1 MDARQASLRGEGLDT
16 DANMTDASVGLMS
29 NSLPATSMN
38 IAFLRSDEEVYHSS
52 KKCSLLLHV
61 WPLFIVSA
69 GVTHASIC
77 NKEEGNTWEFRR
89 FTFAQWVP
97 RLVSLSSMLH
107 IDQRELSPPLMASS
121 SSFSSSSSSSSFFP
135 LAALMDESM
144 QQMKQRQRAGPS
156 PLLRCRHL
164 TASYTRCAALL
175 LSLPGSRGAEQDQ
188 GREHLRQGKVLQ
200 GRPPRV
206 WVEGDPFHVPAHA
219 EDARNRG

>member
-1 MDARQASLRGEGLDT
+1 MDARQASLRGEGLIT
-16 DANMTDASVGLMS
+16 DANMTDTSVGLMS
-29 NSLPATSMN
+29 SSLPATSMFF
-38 IAFLRSDEEVYHSS
+38 ASEKCRGSLRFSS
-52 KKCSLLLHV
+52 PPKMALLLHV
-61 WPLFIVSA
+61 WPLFIESA
-69 GVTHASIC
+69 GLHASIC
-77 NKEEGNTWEFRR
+77 IFAVGNTWEFRR

-107 IDQRELSPPLMASS
+107 IDQRELSPPMTASS